1 MKKVLFIFV
10 LCVLSSTLYAQEE
23 ETEESEE
30 TVEFARPN
38 LYIHPDGFALS
49 VIMLNDEEG
58 IFAVVGIT
66 EGTSCDL
73 NSIEGDIHLGN
84 KPGLFLAELDG
95 CVFAEIQISEKA
107 AILTEKK
114 CKELDRGS
122 CGSLSGTYIFTN
134 IE

>member
-1 MKKVLFIFV
+1 MKKVLFILV
-10 LCVLSSTLYAQEE
+10 LCVLNSALYAQEE
-23 ETEESEE
+23 ETEEEYTIPS
-30 TVEFARPN
+30 T
-38 LYIHPDGFALS
+38 YIHAEGYALS
-49 VIMLNDEEG
+49 ILMISAEEG
-58 IFAVVGIT
+58 FFAAVGIT